1 MSRISKQRR
10 EHLRK
15 RHYRVRK
22 KVVGTAERP
31 RLAVS
36 RSLRNISCQLIDDDR
51 GHTLAAASSLNLRQG
66 GGLDSKAAGSMVGA
80 EKVGEE
86 IARLAKEA
94 GVEAVTFDRGGY
106 RYHGRVRALADA
118 ARKGGL
124 RF

>member
-1 MSRISKQRR
+1 MSTIAKQRR
-10 EHLRK
+10 EHLRR

-31 RLAVS
+31 RLAVT
-36 RSLRNISCQLIDDDR
+36 RSIRNIACQLIDDDR
-51 GHTLAAASSLNLRQG
+51 GHTLMSVSSLQLRHSG
-66 GGLDSKAAGSMVGA
+66 ALDAKAAGSVAGA
-80 EKVGEE
+80 VKVGEQ
-86 IARLAKEA
+86 IAVLAKEA
-94 GVEAVTFDRGGY
+94 GVESIAFDRGGF